1 MMVVVAPVVH
11 QIAAVVVGG
20 KRRQRQNW
28 LIYGKCIY
36 DTCAKKKKEQVE
48 KDEIFLTV
56 ASLVAMLEL
65 SVQTGEDPNVE
76 EVLNETKKKREERAQ
91 EKPKKYIGVYRHR
104 KKFRAQ
110 ITIDGT
116 QHKLGV
122 YDDSEEAARE
132 YDRVAI
138 KARKPIS
145 KLNFP
150 KQIPN
155 DYEPK
160 KKVSKKRK
168 RKSAKLKEKEKRKG
182 KKLKVTSKVSAA
194 TASGGGG
201 EQTEVGQ

>member
-1 MMVVVAPVVH
+1 M
-11 QIAAVVVGG
+11 
-20 KRRQRQNW
+20 
-28 LIYGKCIY
+28 
-36 DTCAKKKKEQVE
+36 
-48 KDEIFLTV
+48 
-56 ASLVAMLEL
+56 EL

-91 EKPKKYIGVYRHR
+91 EKPKKYIGVYPKKYIGVTRDR

-116 QHKLGV
+116 QHKLGT

-168 RKSAKLKEKEKRKG
+168 RKSAKLKQKEKRKG

-194 TASGGGG
+194 TASGGGVFLL
-201 EQTEVGQ
+201 ERV